1 MIVPGVI
8 ICDLSSIHHSSSTL
22 VIINLTIASKLLI
35 VRTQKQV
42 YNDVTQLLKQKETV
56 WSIPVLEEPWV
67 GLRRIFQLWPASHS
81 SSWDCCWT
89 ILDPHRKLSILRHR
103 PPRRSRLRSAVAWS
117 HVPRQVPFPALV
129 VRATCWTRQ
138 SHFVTIHPRVGRWNR
153 RHLRSVPVICYQY
166 CSCFQA
172 LRIHWRQ

>member
-56 WSIPVLEEPWV
+56 LSIPVLEEPWV
-67 GLRRIFQLWPASHS
+67 GLRRIFQL
-81 SSWDCCWT
+81 
-89 ILDPHRKLSILRHR
+89 
-103 PPRRSRLRSAVAWS
+103 
-117 HVPRQVPFPALV
+117 
-129 VRATCWTRQ
+129 
-138 SHFVTIHPRVGRWNR
+138 
-153 RHLRSVPVICYQY
+153 
-166 CSCFQA
+166 
-172 LRIHWRQ
+172 